1 MSVTSSEYF
10 LFELLVVSLVRS
22 GGSIVVPLKGKCGCG
37 EDGPPCGSQRVEV
50 SRYDTEASVSPLL
63 I

>member
-10 LFELLVVSLVRS
+10 QFELLVVFLVRS
-22 GGSIVVPLKGKCGCG
+22 DGSIAVPVKGKCGRG
-37 EDGPPCGSQRVEV
+37 EDGPHCGSQRVEV
-50 SRYDTEASVSPLL
+50 SRYGTEVSISPLL